1 MADIH
6 MTRTPQGLAP
16 ATADAAEMLAKIG
29 IGKAVNAKVVQ
40 PRNGGFHRKFF
51 AMLDVAYSNHEW
63 PQIETNWGKA
73 TVSRELFRDYVTVKA
88 GHYEAALTPH
98 GEVRCAPKSISWA
111 KMDQAEFERL
121 YSDVLD
127 VILREFLT
135 NWKRGDMDSAVNTMM
150 GFC

>member
-29 IGKAVNAKVVQ
+29 IGKPVNVKTSQ
-40 PRNGGFHRKFF
+40 PRNGKFHRKFM
-51 AMLDVAYSNHEW
+51 AMIDVAFSNHEW
-63 PQIETNWGKA
+63 PEVQTQWGKA
-73 TVSRELFRDYVTVKA
+73 KVSRDLFRKYVTVRA

-98 GEVRCAPKSISWA
+98 GEVRAEPKSISFA
-111 KMDQAEFERL
+111 AMDESEFERV

-127 VILREFLT
+127 VILAEFLT
-135 NWKRGDMDSAVNTMM
+135 NWKRGDVDTAVNQMLS
-150 GFC
+150 FA